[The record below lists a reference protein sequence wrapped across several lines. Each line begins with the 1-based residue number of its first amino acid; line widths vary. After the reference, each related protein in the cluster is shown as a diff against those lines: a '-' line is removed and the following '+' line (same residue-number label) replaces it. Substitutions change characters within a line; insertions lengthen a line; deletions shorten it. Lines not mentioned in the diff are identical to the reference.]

1 MRLKARQHVEV
12 RETDMATDI
21 LQKPHV
27 AVIIGARSRL
37 ASLAVKLVLLWR
49 VEFVASC
56 CDFVAAW
63 PLDHKKRGDRRIAS
77 KKTCTHEAVLHLA
90 SEADV
95 LIERLATHQ

>member
-1 MRLKARQHVEV
+1 
-12 RETDMATDI
+12 MATDI

-27 AVIIGARSRL
+27 AAIIGARSLL
-37 ASLAVKLVLLWR
+37 ASLAIKLVLLWR

-63 PLDHKKRGDRRIAS
+63 PLDHKKRGNRRMAPW
-77 KKTCTHEAVLHLA
+77 KTCTHEAVLHLA

-95 LIERLATHQ
+95 LIERLAKHQ

>member
-1 MRLKARQHVEV
+1 
-12 RETDMATDI
+12 MATDI
-21 LQKPHV
+21 LQQPHV

-63 PLDHKKRGDRRIAS
+63 PLDHKKLGNRRMAPW
-77 KKTCTHEAVLHLA
+77 KTCTHEAVLHLA

-95 LIERLATHQ
+95 LIERLAKHQ